1 MNKRS
6 RLAALIGAGLLTF
19 GVAGIAL
26 ADGTVNWDGSH
37 GLTNGEPTNT
47 KCDAD
52 NPAGTVTWVFTLGG
66 GANTVT
72 SATLTV
78 GGSGAGA
85 AAGTYPS
92 TPNGNEIKFQTP
104 APDDFTALS
113 ASVAYVGTLGSGD
126 TNLTISH
133 WCPGAAPTPSGGGAG
148 ESDVPT
154 ATPETLPTETPAGG
168 GQGESDVPTQPST
181 DSVLGTGSSSPA
193 DSAWLLVVGLG
204 VLLASVVVLTPARAK
219 SRR

>member
-6 RLAALIGAGLLTF
+6 KLAALIGAGLLTF

-26 ADGTVNWDGSH
+26 ADGTVNWDGSQ

-47 KCDAD
+47 QCDAN

-66 GANTVT
+66 SNSVT
-72 SATLTV
+72 SATLTIS
-78 GGSGAGA
+78 GSGAGA
-85 AAGTYPS
+85 AAGSYPS
-92 TPNGNEIKFQTP
+92 TPTGNEIKFQTP
-104 APDDFTALS
+104 IPDDFSTTS
-113 ASVAYVGTLGSGD
+113 ASVAYVGDTGSGEV
-126 TNLTISH
+126 NLTISH
-133 WCPGAAPTPSGGGAG
+133 WCPAEVQPTPTEEAPTP
-148 ESDVPT
+148 
-154 ATPETLPTETPAGG
+154 TPGGG

-204 VLLASVVVLTPARAK
+204 VLLASIVVLTPARAK